1 MGGAV
6 RITRLDLTAKDLRAA
21 AAREKDGSAAR
32 RMLALALVLDGVD
45 RKSAAESCGMDRQT
59 LRDWVHRYNAEGL
72 GGLHDLKTPG
82 PKPKLTAEQQGE
94 LAKLVEAGPDPA
106 RHGVVRWRRVDLR
119 DELERRFGV
128 ALHERSVGKVLAKLG
143 YRRLSVRPRHPQT
156 DEAAQEAFKKTSPQW
171 SRHGC
176 PTTPK
181 TSPSKSGS
189 RCYGDGL
196 SRYFGSPNQSDGAAT
211 MQPNDTVNPTIL
223 LAIELSASTWL
234 IAARVP
240 GSEKPHLH
248 RIDGGDTAALLALI
262 SSLRARVARLLDAAI
277 GIVCCFE
284 AGRDGFWLHRLLT
297 AHGVASHV
305 LEPTSILVNRRAR
318 RAKTDR
324 LDAEGMLRVL
334 AAYLRGDHQ
343 SCSMVRVPTLDEE
356 DAKRTH
362 RERENLVHE
371 RLRIENRIEA
381 LLFTQGIR
389 KRPSLRSWERDLDV
403 LRTGD
408 GREIPR
414 HLRAE
419 LDRLRRRLVITLEL
433 IREVEAE
440 RDQAA
445 ETKPQDQA
453 CRKIAALCRI
463 RGIGANFAAVL
474 TREVFYRSFDN
485 RRQIASYVGI
495 TPMPYQSGGMDR
507 DRRISRAG
515 NPRARTTMIQ
525 LAWLWLR
532 YQPGSELA
540 EWFRE
545 RVGTL
550 AGRTRRI
557 AIVAMARKLLI
568 ALWRYAETGVIPA
581 GVDIWAET
589 TVAA

>member
-1 MGGAV
+1 MYKEFYG
-6 RITRLDLTAKDLRAA
+6 LRANPFNVNPDPRYLFLTRHTEEA
-21 AAREKDGSAAR
+21 LACLTYGIQSRKGFVLLTGEVGTGKTTLINKLLEWLRLQQVATAFVFNSRLNVPQFLDYMMADFGIPCDTKSKSQILLKLYNWLLDRYRAGETAVLIVDEAQNLSEELLEEI
-32 RMLALALVLDGVD
+32 RMLTNLETFTEKLLQIVLVG
-45 RKSAAESCGMDRQT
+45 Q
-59 LRDWVHRYNAEGL
+59 
-72 GGLHDLKTPG
+72 P
-82 PKPKLTAEQQGE
+82 
-94 LAKLVEAGPDPA
+94 
-106 RHGVVRWRRVDLR
+106 
-119 DELERRFGV
+119 ELEQ
-128 ALHERSVGKVLAKLG
+128 KLKQPQL
-143 YRRLSVRPRHPQT
+143 RQLRQRLT
-156 DEAAQEAFKKTSPQW
+156 
-171 SRHGC
+171 
-176 PTTPK
+176 
-181 TSPSKSGS
+181 
-189 RCYGDGL
+189 L
-196 SRYFGSPNQSDGAAT
+196 
-211 MQPNDTVNPTIL
+211 
-223 LAIELSASTWL
+223 
-234 IAARVP
+234 
-240 GSEKPHLH
+240 
-248 RIDGGDTAALLALI
+248 
-262 SSLRARVARLLDAAI
+262 
-277 GIVCCFE
+277 
-284 AGRDGFWLHRLLT
+284 
-297 AHGVASHV
+297 
-305 LEPTSILVNRRAR
+305 
-318 RAKTDR
+318 RAKTHP
-324 LDAEGMLRVL
+324 LTLEETK
-334 AAYLRGDHQ
+334 AYVQ
-343 SCSMVRVPTLDEE
+343 Q
-356 DAKRTH
+356 
-362 RERENLVHE
+362 

-389 KRPSLRSWERDLDV
+389 KRPSLRSWERDLAV

-408 GREIPR
+408 RREIPR

-419 LDRLRRRLVITLEL
+419 LDRLRRRLVTTLEL

-445 ETKPQDQA
+445 EATPQDQA
-453 CRKIAALCRI
+453 YHKIAALSRI
-463 RGIGANFAAVL
+463 RGIGENFAAVL

-581 GVDIWAET
+581 GAEIRAET